1 MIKVKLNKLNLL
13 IYIYTGKLTT
23 ILYYLAVLIIII
35 PVSIVLVTDT
45 TFSSSFSK
53 IILGTAG
60 AFIIIENKILRNID
74 KVYLDVYKIDFNE
87 DIKSSMDRI
96 FSE

>member
-1 MIKVKLNKLNLL
+1 MKDKKLNLL

-45 TFSSSFSK
+45 PFNSYFSK
-53 IILGTAG
+53 IVIGTAG
-60 AFIIIENKILRNID
+60 TFIIIGKIFVIINKKKEDKSISGDIGILTGIIISLMA
-74 KVYLDVYKIDFNE
+74 YLFN
-87 DIKSSMDRI
+87 
-96 FSE
+96 